1 MFSSSC
7 KVILIAFEVIQLL
20 LLFRRES
27 TCTFVLLQISKTKP
41 WKCTPQQRVIHKK
54 FLFSICNFLRYF
66 LKNGIPIPSTIGDM
80 HASTPVLLKLRLD
93 NTWSTVNVSVK
104 KFWSWHLSR
113 VNPIYSVVC
122 EVTDTASV
130 YRGCTQRTFQRRFNV
145 VFRLIWRRDVAQR
158 QSNVE
163 TTLSTSTL
171 KFTTLNNVET
181 TLYISTLNWTTL
193 DNVETTLSFSTSIS
207 QC

>member
-1 MFSSSC
+1 M
-7 KVILIAFEVIQLL
+7 L
-20 LLFRRES
+20 LLFRRIS

-54 FLFSICNFLRYF
+54 FLFSICDILRYF

-113 VNPIYSVVC
+113 VNPTYSVVC

-130 YRGCTQRTFQRRFNV
+130 YRGCRYMMFRWVFFSRFKESIMIMYGCISCNTGISRKRYYKYNLCNV
-145 VFRLIWRRDVAQR
+145 R
-158 QSNVE
+158 
-163 TTLSTSTL
+163 
-171 KFTTLNNVET
+171 
-181 TLYISTLNWTTL
+181 
-193 DNVETTLSFSTSIS
+193 
-207 QC
+207 